1 MPIFVQTEPV
11 LEPLRLVHSKVD
23 DLNYVHLVL
32 QIVLVV
38 DGTPEARI
46 KDRYLNASALSH

>member
-1 MPIFVQTEPV
+1 VPIFVQTEPV

-32 QIVLVV
+32 QVVLVV